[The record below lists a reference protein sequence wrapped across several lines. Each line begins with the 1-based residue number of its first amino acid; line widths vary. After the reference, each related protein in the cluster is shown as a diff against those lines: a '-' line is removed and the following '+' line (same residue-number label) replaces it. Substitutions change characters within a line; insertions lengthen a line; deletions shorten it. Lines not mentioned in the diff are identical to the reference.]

1 MSGVENTF
9 GVDIG
14 SKSEECCYNS
24 TMKVLYI
31 GGIKSG
37 KSAQAE
43 KYTLNL
49 SKQKP
54 IYLATTEFIDSEMAQ
69 KIEEHKQNRKS
80 HFLTVEEPLSLAKSI
95 QTQESVVLVECVSM
109 WINNMLYH
117 EKSYEDMLLEMQKV
131 LALKQDIVFVLND
144 VSASVVSENALVR
157 EFVNISGKLSQFI
170 ASECDEVYHTIA
182 GIASRIK

>member
-1 MSGVENTF
+1 
-9 GVDIG
+9 
-14 SKSEECCYNS
+14 
-24 TMKVLYI
+24 MKTLFI

-37 KSAQAE
+37 KSTQAE
-43 KYTLNL
+43 KYTLQL
-49 SKQKP
+49 SKEKP
-54 IYLATTEFIDSEMAQ
+54 IYLATTEFIDAEMAQ
-69 KIEEHKQNRKS
+69 KIQEHKQNRKS
-80 HFLTVEEPLSLAKSI
+80 HFITLEEPLALADVIAK
-95 QTQESVVLVECVSM
+95 QESTVLVECMSM

-117 EKSYEDMLLEMQKV
+117 EKSYEDMLHEIRKV

-144 VSASVVSENALVR
+144 VGASVVSENALAR

>member
-1 MSGVENTF
+1 
-9 GVDIG
+9 
-14 SKSEECCYNS
+14 
-24 TMKVLYI
+24 MKTLFI

-37 KSAQAE
+37 KSTQAE
-43 KYTLNL
+43 KYTLKI
-49 SKQKP
+49 SDQKP
-54 IYLATTEFIDSEMAQ
+54 IYLATTEFIDAEMAQ
-69 KIEEHKQNRKS
+69 KIEEHKRNRMS
-80 HFLTVEEPLSLAKSI
+80 DFVTLEEPLRLADTIEK
-95 QTQESVVLVECVSM
+95 QESVVLVECVSM

-117 EKSYEDMLLEMQKV
+117 QKSYEDMLLEMQKV

-144 VSASVVSENALVR
+144 VGASVVSENALAR